1 MKKAVIFGAGNIG
14 RGFVAQLLYESGYE
28 TVFIDVNQ
36 ELIRLLNERG
46 SYEIEII
53 SEENYRVLV
62 GNIRAVDGHQVEEAA
77 AEIAGAALVV
87 TAVGGGALRHIA
99 PTLATGIARRHAAG
113 VQTPLNVVLCE
124 NLYDAGKIMHGYVQ
138 DALPPALF
146 NYAGEHVAFVETV
159 VARMVPVMEE
169 SFNNSDPL
177 LMVVEPYKI
186 LPLDAAAWKGERLR
200 IEGFLFCDN
209 FIAYVERKL
218 FIHNAGHALSAYE
231 GYIKGYRFIYEAV
244 EDEDIHRRVYG
255 ALREARLALE
265 KKHGL
270 DRLGLQENIDDLLR
284 RFGSRKLRDTV
295 LRVGRDPYRK
305 LASRD
310 RLVGAARMAE
320 ECGIK
325 PRYIAGGIAAA
336 LCFAHPSDPS
346 AVALQQ
352 EIADKG
358 IGAVIESLCLIKPG
372 ELLYS
377 MIMNRYEEFKGCNI

>member
-53 SEENYRVLV
+53 GEENYRVPV
-62 GNIRAVDGHQVEEAA
+62 NSVRAVDGHQVEDVA
-77 AEIAGAALVV
+77 AEIEGAALVA
-87 TAVGGGALRHIA
+87 TAVGGGALRYIA
-99 PTLATGIARRHAAG
+99 PTLAAGIARRSAAG
-113 VQTPLNVVLCE
+113 IEEPLNVVLCE
-124 NLYDAGKIMHGYVQ
+124 NLYDADKIMHGYVR
-138 DALPPALF
+138 DALPPMLL
-146 NYAGEHVAFVETV
+146 NYADQYVAFVETV

-169 SFNNSDPL
+169 SFDNSDPL
-177 LMVVEPYKI
+177 LVVVEPYKI
-186 LPLDAAAWKGERLR
+186 LPLDAAAWKGDYPH

-231 GYIKGYRFIYEAV
+231 GYLRGYRFIYEAV
-244 EDEDIHRRVYG
+244 EDEDICRRVQG

-270 DRLGLQENIDDLLR
+270 DRLGLQENINDLLR

-295 LRVGRDPYRK
+295 LRVGRDPRRK
-305 LASRD
+305 LASMD

-320 ECGIK
+320 ECGIS
-325 PRYIAGGIAAA
+325 PHYIAGGIAAA

-358 IGAVIESLCLIKPG
+358 AGAVLESLCLIKSG
-372 ELLYS
+372 EPLYG
-377 MIMNRYEEFKGCNI
+377 MIMEHYEELKGRSS

>member
-1 MKKAVIFGAGNIG
+1 MEKAVIFGAGNIG

-46 SYEIEII
+46 SYEIETIG
-53 SEENYRVLV
+53 EENYRVPV
-62 GNIRAVDGHQVEEAA
+62 GNIRAVDGRQVEEAA
-77 AEIAGAALVV
+77 AEIADAALVV

-113 VQTPLNVVLCE
+113 AQTPLNVVLCE

-186 LPLDAAAWKGERLR
+186 LPLDAVAWKGERLR

-231 GYIKGYRFIYEAV
+231 GYIKGYRFIYEAI

-265 KKHGL
+265 KKHRL

-305 LASRD
+305 LAPGD

-320 ECGIK
+320 KCGIK
-325 PRYIAGGIAAA
+325 PQYIAGGIAAA

-358 IGAVIESLCLIKPG
+358 AGAVIESLCLIKPG
-372 ELLYS
+372 ESLYS
-377 MIMNRYEEFKGCNI
+377 MIMERYEEFKGRNI

>member
-146 NYAGEHVAFVETV
+146 NYAGEQVAFVETV